1 MDWFSNQL
9 LVSESSQAVLFPRLT
24 VAAVWSIPAY
34 TMAGLHAEIRSKFA
48 QSAHNYIVASRIS
61 QGNLDFTN
69 STSEE
74 RDDIEVRWL
83 SMKHETSAFSI
94 WKQKGKGRP
103 RDLSPAGASPAPELG
118 SPSAEASSPGE
129 PPQTGWRLTRNM
141 SFESRKRLQEQKQ
154 AWKQRQAAI
163 ASGLAAASSRPADS
177 NGPASIAPQSRAD
190 QDAEFERAIQAA
202 VRETSRG
209 NAAEDIRIEQAIR
222 HSVTA
227 LRRDTTPGSIGAPP
241 APPHRSNY
249 APSATASSSTAAS
262 TAGASTAGAS
272 TAGASTAA
280 TSTAPPAYSTDF
292 KGGMP
297 LSPNDFDEVTDEEYQ
312 AYIEQ
317 AVRASIAEEQSGPI
331 RMHSY
336 DDDDENDEEYL
347 QAIQRSQSDQQVRSQ
362 PGQTNE
368 GEDEELRK
376 AIEASRAEPQRPS
389 TDGVD
394 DDAELQRAIEESER
408 AHKESLAEAEDRKKE
423 EDIVMA
429 YIKKQ
434 SLAEEELRKKG
445 KGKARTADDDDDGEL
460 QRAMAESMRIDGKAG
475 EGSGTGGGTS

>member
-1 MDWFSNQL
+1 
-9 LVSESSQAVLFPRLT
+9 
-24 VAAVWSIPAY
+24 
-34 TMAGLHAEIRSKFA
+34 
-48 QSAHNYIVASRIS
+48 
-61 QGNLDFTN
+61 
-69 STSEE
+69 
-74 RDDIEVRWL
+74 
-83 SMKHETSAFSI
+83 MKHETSAFSI
-94 WKQKGKGRP
+94 WKQKAKP
-103 RDLSPAGASPAPELG
+103 RDLSAAGASRASELG

-141 SFESRKRLQEQKQ
+141 SFESRKRLQEQKE

-163 ASGLAAASSRPADS
+163 ASGLAAASSRPADNS
-177 NGPASIAPQSRAD
+177 GPASISPQSRAD

-227 LRRDTTPGSIGAPP
+227 LRRDTTPGAMGAPP
-241 APPHRSNY
+241 APAHRSNY
-249 APSATASSSTAAS
+249 APSTTGSSSTA
-262 TAGASTAGAS
+262 ASTAGAS

-280 TSTAPPAYSTDF
+280 TSTAPPAYPTDV
-292 KGGMP
+292 KGGVP
-297 LSPNDFDEVTDEEYQ
+297 FSPNEFDEITDEEYQ

-317 AVRASIAEEQSGPI
+317 AVQASIAEEQGGPI
-331 RMHSY
+331 RMQSY
-336 DDDDENDEEYL
+336 DDENANDEYL
-347 QAIQRSQSDQQVRSQ
+347 QAIQRSQTDQQARSQ
-362 PGQTNE
+362 PGREGQADE
-368 GEDEELRK
+368 GEDEELQK

-389 TDGVD
+389 AGDVD
-394 DDAELQRAIEESER
+394 DDAEFQRAIEESER

-423 EDIVMA
+423 EEIVLA

-445 KGKARTADDDDDGEL
+445 KGKAQAAGDDDGEL

-475 EGSGTGGGTS
+475 ESSGAGGSTS